1 MYVTSYG
8 KQSSHTTGG
17 KAWEDRKWL
26 WEGEVVVMSGAVQAF
41 TSLTVRF
48 TKKRHLFRFLGQILL
63 TPGLT
68 ASERAPKMQHFNYI
82 SPSFI
87 MEKNTKDRFVGCG

>member
-1 MYVTSYG
+1 MYVAS
-8 KQSSHTTGG
+8 SREWISHTTGG

-68 ASERAPKMQHFNYI
+68 ASERAPKMRHLTTLA
-82 SPSFI
+82 P
-87 MEKNTKDRFVGCG
+87 VL